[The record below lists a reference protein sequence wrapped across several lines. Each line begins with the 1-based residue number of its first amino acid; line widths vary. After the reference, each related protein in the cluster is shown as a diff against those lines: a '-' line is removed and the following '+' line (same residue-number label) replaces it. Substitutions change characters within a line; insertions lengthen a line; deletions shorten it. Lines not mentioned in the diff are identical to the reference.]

1 MWFKSTKSKVMALC
15 KYLNDY
21 INQKSIQLDNKFI
34 SDFVP
39 TAPETCVKVYLYGL
53 LKCQTPSAIDNNI
66 DSFAKV
72 LNMSVEDVESAFY
85 YWEELNLVQVIYKDP
100 FEVRFLPVD
109 KASLSLKKYSE
120 TKFKKFNIA
129 IQEIITGRMI
139 TPTEYQ
145 EYYYLIEAKHIEPDA
160 LIMIAKYCINQ
171 KGENVGYPY
180 ILTVAKNWINAGV
193 VSVEDVEKQVQEI
206 EQSSGILADIIKA
219 MGSKRSATSEEYQTY
234 LIWKNTFEI
243 PDDIL
248 IYLAKKVKGAG
259 GFNKLN
265 KLVEK
270 CYTLK
275 LESIKEINDYFENE
289 EKILDLAKNVC
300 KNLGAWYDSL
310 DAVVDN
316 YISNWLKLG
325 FADETILKI
334 ANYCFKSN
342 IKTLQGMDL
351 KINQM
356 FKLGLLTLPAI
367 DAYINSLISNDG
379 VILEILQKLGIDRI
393 VNSSDR
399 LLYKTWVSDWQINE
413 KLLDYA
419 ISLSIGKYMP
429 LSYMNQV
436 LSRIHDNKIESV
448 EEAKKMNLGVTQSP
462 KQENA
467 NYMKRDYSTKE
478 LNSLFDNLDEVE
490 I

>member
-1 MWFKSTKSKVMALC
+1 MWETHNFKIMALC

-39 TAPETCVKVYLYGL
+39 VAPADCVKVYLYGL

-160 LIMIAKYCINQ
+160 LIMIAKYCANQ

-180 ILTVAKNWINAGV
+180 VLTVAKNWINSGV
-193 VSVEDVEKQVQEI
+193 VSVDDVEKQVQEI

-248 IYLAKKVKGAG
+248 IYLAKKVKGMG

-289 EKILDLAKNVC
+289 EKILGLAKNVC

-325 FADETILKI
+325 FDDETILKI

-367 DAYINSLISNDG
+367 DSYISNLISNDE
-379 VILEILQKLGIDRI
+379 VILNILQKLGIDRI

-413 KLLDYA
+413 KLIEYA

-429 LSYMNQV
+429 LSFMNQV
-436 LSRIHDNKIESV
+436 LSKIHDNKIESV